1 MDAAILYPQI
11 GTKEDSANA
20 SGSLHAKT
28 KDIKDKVNILGTS
41 SDNRAS
47 NTVMGWLASPIKS
60 VQRGV
65 ITLNQLTATNSATIS
80 AVNTSKS
87 FVNFL
92 GQGNDY
98 IYSGLDPWLYGSHF
112 GRLALTNSTTVT
124 ATRDM
129 YSERCVGTLTISYEV
144 IEFY

>member
-28 KDIKDKVNILGTS
+28 KDIKDKVNTLGTS

-92 GQGNDY
+92 GQGNNY
-98 IYSGLDPWLYGSHF
+98 TYSGLDQWQYGSHF

-129 YSERCVGTLTISYEV
+129 SSGSCMGTLTISYEV